1 MNPEE
6 FPDIPRIEAAAY
18 LDLEAG
24 ALKKMI
30 EKTVVITGSA
40 DDRRAHIIGVFLEKI
55 TDGDDQ
61 KLRMVSTDGS
71 RLATVDQI
79 CANGNSVDF
88 ADGLLIPKKGLH
100 EINKFLDAQTVIQIG
115 FQDNHLIVKKE
126 NEILVVRLLEG
137 IFPKYR
143 EIIQREEGHLV
154 IIDKQAFAM
163 MLKRMSILS
172 SENYKSV
179 FFNFE
184 KEKLTV
190 TSTNP
195 DIGECKEQMAI
206 DFPGKPLEV
215 AFNPKFFLEA
225 LSAIDSDKIRLDIL
239 DGEKPC
245 LLTGESDQSYLGV
258 IMPMRI

>member
-1 MNPEE
+1 M
-6 FPDIPRIEAAAY
+6 
-18 LDLEAG
+18 
-24 ALKKMI
+24 
-30 EKTVVITGSA
+30 
-40 DDRRAHIIGVFLEKI
+40 
-55 TDGDDQ
+55 
-61 KLRMVSTDGS
+61 
-71 RLATVDQI
+71 
-79 CANGNSVDF
+79 
-88 ADGLLIPKKGLH
+88 
-100 EINKFLDAQTVIQIG
+100 
-115 FQDNHLIVKKE
+115 
-126 NEILVVRLLEG
+126 EG